1 MNGYKLKLLGK
12 YKGPHILHSL
22 LNSKLN
28 REVEEVKWERS
39 FEVQKRP
46 KKFNEVNKCSTSTAK
61 VCFTVRKHSANLKKP
76 FISKSSNLICYRTKQ
91 HIFRYLEKS
100 LQYNCDLLFN

>member
-39 FEVQKRP
+39 FEVQK
-46 KKFNEVNKCSTSTAK
+46 
-61 VCFTVRKHSANLKKP
+61 
-76 FISKSSNLICYRTKQ
+76 
-91 HIFRYLEKS
+91 
-100 LQYNCDLLFN
+100 